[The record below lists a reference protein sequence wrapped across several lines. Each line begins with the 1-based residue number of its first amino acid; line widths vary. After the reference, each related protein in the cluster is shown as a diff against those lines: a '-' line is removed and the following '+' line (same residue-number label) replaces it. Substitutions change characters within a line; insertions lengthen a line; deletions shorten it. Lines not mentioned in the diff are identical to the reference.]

1 MNEHAPLFTADQA
14 RRFVQVNGREG
25 SIARIVTEALAGSPD
40 SPGAAVL
47 LAFIVSAHEDV
58 LQRACTDAA
67 HESRAYHADRT
78 RLRLLRGRRTTA
90 RPRRRSP
97 HARRHLTLAPGIA

>member
-14 RRFVQVNGREG
+14 RRFVEVNGREG
-25 SIARIVTEALAGSPD
+25 CIARLVTEALAGTPD

-47 LAFIVSAHEDV
+47 LAFIVDAHEDV

-67 HESRAYHADRT
+67 RESRAYHEDKK

-90 RPRRRSP
+90 RPHRRSP
-97 HARRHLTLAPGIA
+97 HATRHLTLAPGIA